1 MDLSIDFAKFTKK
14 DLNTDFIPKR
24 IWINFWERGSL
35 SSSLLMDIL
44 RIFVK
49 FNHSEI
55 VMMNLDIEARLYL
68 TSLFKDYPLVK
79 ILER

>member
-14 DLNTDFIPKR
+14 DLNTDFTPTR

-35 SSSLLMDIL
+35 SSSLLIDVL
-44 RIFVK
+44 RIFVR

-55 VMMNLDIEARLYL
+55 VMMNLDSEARLYL